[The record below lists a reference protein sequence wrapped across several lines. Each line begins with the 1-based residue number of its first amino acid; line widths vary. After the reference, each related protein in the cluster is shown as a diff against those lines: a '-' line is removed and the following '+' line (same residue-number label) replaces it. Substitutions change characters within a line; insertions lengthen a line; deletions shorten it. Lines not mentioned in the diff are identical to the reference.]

1 MGFDRLGE
9 RNKLQVQETKGRQH
23 MTTDCIQEA
32 KEMEPIQGEASRVLG
47 SYTDFLGLYS
57 ACVVNVSWYLPTF
70 LSQHS
75 NVLWQFFQA
84 MSNALCAIS
93 LQFKGRCR
101 GLKHSMSIWINER
114 LAYYCL
120 VVSLWG
126 SYIIP
131 LRLGVFIFPSST
143 GAMDLI
149 WLGLGEDQIPD
160 KTDGLVSCNVPS
172 LPSKA
177 LSNNDHLAQPLTYP
191 VIYNLTIWTLKAS
204 WTEVKESNSDPWMK
218 KRLHSHKHQ

>member
-1 MGFDRLGE
+1 
-9 RNKLQVQETKGRQH
+9 
-23 MTTDCIQEA
+23 
-32 KEMEPIQGEASRVLG
+32 
-47 SYTDFLGLYS
+47 
-57 ACVVNVSWYLPTF
+57 
-70 LSQHS
+70 
-75 NVLWQFFQA
+75 
-84 MSNALCAIS
+84 MSNDLCAIS
-93 LQFKGRCR
+93 LQFKRQCR
-101 GLKHSMSIWINER
+101 GLKQWMSIWVNER

-160 KTDGLVSCNVPS
+160 RTDSLLSCSIPS
-172 LPSKA
+172 LHYKS

-204 WTEVKESNSDPWMK
+204 WTEVNESNSDPWMK
-218 KRLHSHKHQ
+218 KLLLSHKHQQLVANKHQDKNWYCHTRVSVRKHNKWKGREQGKECAF